1 MSEAYSVGKGG
12 KLKLK
17 GESSSSSKDKHKKHK
32 KRKLTESDPKK
43 DFDKED
49 ELSHA
54 GGWVVDKYEQI
65 TGTVFIEFKELMYLH
80 GLDNG
85 LFVLGSPH
93 APGER
98 PDVGELVT
106 AVPIDNKYIAFK
118 SAYSKYLS
126 VNSNGLV
133 IGRSEAIS
141 PKEYFEV
148 EFDYDY
154 DGRKIYLKAS
164 NGKYVSVNHEG
175 DIVALATEKEDM
187 ELRIRSLNKR
197 NAEKETKKD
206 VPDEEKADDLRNV
219 ELNYVKKF
227 QKFQDK
233 KIKLSKE
240 DAKELTEAKDAGILH
255 EKLLDRRE
263 KMKADRYCK

>member
-80 GLDNG
+80 GRDNG
-85 LFVLGSPH
+85 VVVLGSPH

-133 IGRSEAIS
+133 IGRF
-141 PKEYFEV
+141 K
-148 EFDYDY
+148 
-154 DGRKIYLKAS
+154 YL
-164 NGKYVSVNHEG
+164 N
-175 DIVALATEKEDM
+175 
-187 ELRIRSLNKR
+187 
-197 NAEKETKKD
+197 
-206 VPDEEKADDLRNV
+206 
-219 ELNYVKKF
+219 
-227 QKFQDK
+227 
-233 KIKLSKE
+233 SKS
-240 DAKELTEAKDAGILH
+240 A
-255 EKLLDRRE
+255 
-263 KMKADRYCK
+263 